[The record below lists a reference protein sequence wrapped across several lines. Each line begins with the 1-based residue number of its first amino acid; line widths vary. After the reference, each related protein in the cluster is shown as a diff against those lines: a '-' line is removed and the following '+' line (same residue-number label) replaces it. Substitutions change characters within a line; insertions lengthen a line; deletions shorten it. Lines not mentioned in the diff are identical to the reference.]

1 MDLHM
6 EDAPLTGLVVSG
18 NCGRRLKT
26 DHPAHGKSYYR
37 CARHLYEATEQAC
50 FGLKATVVDDLVRD
64 QVLRALAPAALELS
78 CRALEDVQR
87 DRARLDKYW
96 KQRLERA
103 RDEAEDGGRRYRA
116 FDPENRLVA
125 RSLEQAIEQH
135 RSREQPQA
143 VQFAGQPLG

>member
-6 EDAPLTGLVVSG
+6 EDALLTGLVVCG

-64 QVLRALAPAALELS
+64 QVLHALEPAALELS

-87 DRARLDKYW
+87 DRVPTSPHCRTPP
-96 KQRLERA
+96 ERPT
-103 RDEAEDGGRRYRA
+103 RI
-116 FDPENRLVA
+116 A
-125 RSLEQAIEQH
+125 RSSSGTSWIKSSFMWSTIVNMWA
-135 RSREQPQA
+135 SR
-143 VQFAGQPLG
+143 FTG